1 MKKGDRVRAGIY
13 YIESTPCM
21 YYLGY
26 VLIPP
31 TLDSLIWHDFQ
42 HLFHFWQIEYWVTED
57 SCKVEYLDLADLHH
71 GIEPNLKEKICFFKY
86 TANVCRELQGLC
98 REIGVQG
105 FQIYGDCMYTRNPC
119 TSK

>member
-1 MKKGDRVRAGIY
+1 MSW
-13 YIESTPCM
+13 YIECTPCM

-71 GIEPNLKEKICFFKY
+71 GIEPNLKEKSCFFKY
-86 TANVCRELQGLC
+86 CFSSFVGKMDLTAVFLLHTLIWQ
-98 REIGVQG
+98 
-105 FQIYGDCMYTRNPC
+105 
-119 TSK
+119 